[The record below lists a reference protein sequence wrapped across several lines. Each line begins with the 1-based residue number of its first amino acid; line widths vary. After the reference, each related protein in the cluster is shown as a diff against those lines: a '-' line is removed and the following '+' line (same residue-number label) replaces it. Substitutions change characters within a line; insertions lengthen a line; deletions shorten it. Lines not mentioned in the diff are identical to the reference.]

1 MQRCYLCFWP
11 SIDFLHIS
19 DVCHY
24 YLEAVE
30 VCRLEV
36 IRGAPAPIHDV
47 LVLALAAQ
55 FTVPVGDAQ
64 VVIHHALAVGAVLQ
78 HRVEERLCVEKQRQK
93 WDRDTEGGRRGET
106 KLENCILFYFL
117 HYSIHGEQ

>member
-1 MQRCYLCFWP
+1 MCY
-11 SIDFLHIS
+11 I
-19 DVCHY
+19 

-36 IRGAPAPIHDV
+36 IRGASTPIDDV

-64 VVIHHALAVGAVLQ
+64 VVIDHALTVGAVLK
-78 HRVEERLCVEKQRQK
+78 HRVEE
-93 WDRDTEGGRRGET
+93 
-106 KLENCILFYFL
+106 
-117 HYSIHGEQ
+117 